1 MNYIRKTIASL
12 NNHFS
17 TIKKVGGGGIQL
29 LSTTMFILN
38 HPLTRHNKLKAMA
51 GFLRWQIGARVLR
64 KKIIVPW
71 VADSKFISGIGE
83 TGLTGNL
90 YTGFMEYE
98 DMLFVLHALQPDE
111 TFVDVGANVGAYT
124 ILASKVVGA
133 KSISYEPLPNTVDRL
148 KDQIQI
154 NRIDKL
160 VSIQNKGVGESNGEL
175 FFTNNNNTINKVSLA
190 GQTAQTT
197 KVKVITLDGDLEKDR
212 SYFFKIDVEGFEYN
226 VIEGGR
232 ETLLSPQ
239 TSALIIELNGS
250 GDAFGHSNE
259 EIHKQLVSLNFMPVS
274 YDPFNR
280 LLKQLSSYNTNGGNT
295 IYVKDINLINERVK
309 FAPKRCCYTA
319 GGIYI

>member
-1 MNYIRKTIASL
+1 MLK
-12 NNHFS
+12 
-17 TIKKVGGGGIQL
+17 QL
-29 LSTTMFILN
+29 LSITKFILN
-38 HPLTRHNKLKAMA
+38 HPLTRHNKLKAIT

-71 VADSKFISGIGE
+71 VADSQFISGVGE

-90 YTGFMEYE
+90 YIGFMEYE

-154 NRIDKL
+154 NRIDNL
-160 VSIQNKGVGESNGEL
+160 VSIRNKGVGNLNGEL
-175 FFTNNNNTINKVSLA
+175 FFTNNNDTVNKVSLS
-190 GQTAQTT
+190 GQAAHTT
-197 KVKVITLDGDLEKDR
+197 KVEVITLDSDLEKNR

-226 VIEGGR
+226 VIEGGL

-239 TSALIIELNGS
+239 TAALIIELNGS

-259 EIHKQLVSLNFMPVS
+259 DIHKQLVSLNFTPVS
-274 YDPFNR
+274 YNPFNR
-280 LLKQLSSYNTNGGNT
+280 SLKQLNSYNTNGGNT
-295 IYVKDINLINERVK
+295 IYVKDVKLISERVK
-309 FAPKRCCYTA
+309 RAPKRCVHTA
-319 GGIYI
+319 AEIYI